1 MFCIKIRIAGKIYD
15 SLANGP
21 GMRYVLFTQG
31 CTIHCDGCQNKHTW
45 DLNSG
50 QEVEIK
56 DIIDDIFN
64 DVLIDGITISGGDP
78 IEQPQSLLELCKE
91 IKNRDN
97 NMNIM
102 IYTGRTYEELV
113 SLNND
118 CINNI
123 LKTADYLV
131 DGRFEKDNTD
141 NAIKY
146 TGSANQRIIDLRQ
159 VIKDA

>member
-1 MFCIKIRIAGKIYD
+1 MFYIKIRIAGKIYD

-159 VIKDA
+159 VIKNV

>member
-1 MFCIKIRIAGKIYD
+1 MFYIKIRIAGKIYD

-31 CTIHCDGCQNKHTW
+31 CTIHCDGCQNRHTW
-45 DLNSG
+45 DLNGG
-50 QEVEIK
+50 QEIEIK
-56 DIIDDIFN
+56 NIVDDIFN
-64 DVLIDGITISGGDP
+64 DVLIDGVTISGGDP
-78 IEQPQSLLELCKE
+78 MEQKQALLELCKE

-102 IYTGRTYEELV
+102 IYTGRTYEELIN
-113 SLNND
+113 LNND

-123 LKTADYLV
+123 LKIADYLV
-131 DGRFEKDNTD
+131 DGRFEKNNTD
-141 NAIKY
+141 NAIRY